1 MYKLTRFQSFSITNG
16 LRPNKSNFNIDLVQS
31 QNSYNITAGI
41 QAGQSPR
48 YGMAPIPGHSN
59 TDATNSAPVG
69 LMQSESNT
77 GTNRFKNRNRI
88 LGVIPVTLGTFSDIS
103 QKRVHYVWIVADTN
117 NRINF
122 VFGGTFSGG
131 KYQHVND
138 IAAGIQPA
146 VQDIYSAPLSHLD
159 PLVQHFPLRDST
171 SLSDLNNFLSIPS
184 SMFSCSVTSL
194 TVSGKDVSMQ
204 WVAGRAMTEGDLNTT
219 ALPNF
224 TKPDSAVSSNH
235 FMGLPS
241 FFNTRNFKDSV
252 RQMTFFN
259 IDDNDS
265 LIRQYNYQISPQA
278 STFVAT
284 FDQNNTTPNITSAIG
299 AGTGVDRLDGAS
311 PTYADVETVLYNDS
325 QSTVNSGYTAIAAA
339 PGKAVMALVQDW
351 QRNHDGT
358 LMQYIDPTNP
368 VFTPITRQTLAE
380 GAASNYT
387 ENAIEKA
394 TCWAVWPDYTDATP
408 LAKDS
413 AAARDGVAH
422 VTLGAADSGVLRS
435 NTTYEIAFS
444 IYDKQI
450 NYESN
455 VGQPAKFLTDSD
467 DFVRLSLFRD
477 GQTTAQYNQ
486 KNAFGY
492 ALNIPFPLSFNADGS
507 PNNTPINYLE
517 YRVYYRELGSF
528 EWLPA
533 LQIDAAK
540 YWYYPSHLEL
550 WACEGAIASLPGG
563 QPGAFNDYSPLPKDV
578 YNDVKV
584 FQGRMFWLSAQ
595 SLNFSDRNNVFSYPL
610 RNSVTCPIGE
620 FRGMIIH
627 YFFGE
632 TLQTG
637 NIVVFG
643 SKETYVGTFTGNK
656 ISQPIQVSPETVA
669 TFELDG
675 SDFQLSAK
683 TTVTAFSSKSAIV
696 AEGELYFWGPTGV
709 YFDNGIS
716 IPEKISVDLEPDIF
730 SIYDPNKIDDIT
742 CQYLEETKEIVWFFQ
757 KKNSTTGKSS
767 GLVYNTISEQ
777 FFFMEFD
784 SKIDWSSKV
793 SIDRSSV
800 DRGTNGTRSLI
811 GLRENAAASI
821 QRSVFFDYRNRAGD
835 FAPGHEFMVKQVSEP
850 VDGTL
855 RFYLAGGYNQ
865 TAYNNITIGSKLCL
879 QQGTDYSAQATIADI
894 FTQISAKGGTYPNN
908 YIEVV
913 RPLELDSYFTG
924 TLTPDRYFPIY
935 ESLNN
940 GISYIWETNFWVAD
954 GVKNFYRFLFAHLLF
969 KLNLLPSSNKIPPN
983 QGLQTI
989 DFSYKTPIS
998 KEYVENTLTLSENS
1012 AGNFQV
1018 YTQLKQ
1024 LNQAAE
1030 GQGLRLKLSG
1040 VHLGTEWVLQY
1051 VGVDSTLLDG
1061 DNLQHFE
1068 G

>member
-31 QNSYNITAGI
+31 SNSYNTTAGI
-41 QAGQSPR
+41 QSGQAPR

-59 TDATNSAPVG
+59 TDGANTSPVG

-77 GTNRFKNRNRI
+77 GTHRFKNRNRV
-88 LGVIPVTLGTFSDIS
+88 LGLVPVTLGTWSDIS
-103 QKRVHYVWIVADTN
+103 SKKVHYVWIVADTN

-122 VFGGTFSGG
+122 VFGGSYTGGLYRHDNDVASGL
-131 KYQHVND
+131 
-138 IAAGIQPA
+138 IPA
-146 VQDIYSAPLSHLD
+146 VQDLYSAPLSHLD
-159 PLVQHFPLRDST
+159 PLVQRFPLRDST
-171 SLSDLNNFLSIPS
+171 SLTDLNNFLSVS
-184 SMFSCSVTSL
+184 SSLYSCSITSL
-194 TVSGKDVSMQ
+194 TVSGKDVPMQ
-204 WVAGRAMTEGDLNTT
+204 WVAGRALSTANSNTT

-224 TKPDSAVSSNH
+224 TKPDSAVSNNH

-241 FFNTRNFKDSV
+241 FFNTRNFRDSV
-252 RQMTFFN
+252 RQMSFYN
-259 IDDNDS
+259 LDENGS
-265 LIRQYNYQISPQA
+265 LVRQYNYTVSPQS
-278 STFVAT
+278 STFASA
-284 FDQNNTTPNITSAIG
+284 FNQDNTAPNITSAIG
-299 AGTGVDRLDGAS
+299 SGTGVPRLDAAA
-311 PTYADVETVLYNDS
+311 PTYTDIETVLYNDS

-339 PGKAVMALVQDW
+339 PGKAVMAIVQDW

-358 LMQYIDPTNP
+358 LIQYIDPCNP
-368 VFTPITRQTLAE
+368 VFVPITRQTLTE
-380 GAASNYT
+380 GGAANYT
-387 ENAIEKA
+387 ENEIEKA
-394 TCWAVWPDYTDATP
+394 TCWAVWPDYVDGTP

-413 AAARDGVAH
+413 AAARDGIVH
-422 VTLGAADSGVLRS
+422 VTLGEADTGVLRQ

-450 NYESN
+450 NLESN
-455 VGQPAKFLTDSD
+455 VGQPAKFQTDAD
-467 DFVRLSLFRD
+467 DFVRISLFRD
-477 GQTTAQYNQ
+477 EKSTDYLQ

-492 ALNIPFPLSFNADGS
+492 AGNIPFPLSFNADGS
-507 PNNTPINYLE
+507 PNNTPLNYLE

-578 YNDVKV
+578 YTDVKV
-584 FQGRMFWLSAQ
+584 FQGRLFWLSAQ
-595 SLNFSDRNNVFSYPL
+595 SLVFSDRNNLFSYAL
-610 RNSVTCPIGE
+610 RNSVTCPNGE

-632 TLQTG
+632 TVQTG

-643 SKETYVGTFTGNK
+643 SKETYIGTFTGNK
-656 ISQPIQVSPETVA
+656 ISSPIQVSPDTIA
-669 TFELDG
+669 SFDLDG
-675 SDFQLSAK
+675 SDFVLSAK

-709 YFDNGIS
+709 YFDNGIG
-716 IPEKISVDLEPDIF
+716 IPKKISVDLEPDIF
-730 SIYDPNKIDDIT
+730 SLYDPNKTEDIT
-742 CQYLEETKEIVWFFQ
+742 CQYLEETKEIVWFYQ

-777 FFFMEFD
+777 FFYMEFD
-784 SKIDWSSKV
+784 SKIDWALKV
-793 SIDRSSV
+793 PIDRSSS

-811 GLRENAAASI
+811 GLRKDASATI

-835 FAPGHEFMVKQVSEP
+835 FAPGNEFMVKQVSEP

-865 TAYNNITIGSKLCL
+865 TSYNNIAVGSKLCV
-879 QQGTDYSAQATIADI
+879 QQGTDYSGEAGIADI
-894 FTQISAKGGTYPNN
+894 FTQISAKGGTFPNN

-913 RPLELDSYFTG
+913 LPNELTSYFTG
-924 TLTPDRYFPIY
+924 LLVPSRYFPIY
-935 ESLNN
+935 ESVNN
-940 GISYIWETNFWVAD
+940 GISYIWESNFWVAD
-954 GVKNFYRFLFAHLLF
+954 GVKNFYRFLFSHLLF
-969 KLNLLPSSNKIPPN
+969 KLNLLPSSNNIPPN

-989 DFSYKTPIS
+989 EFSYKTPIS
-998 KEYVENTLTLSENS
+998 KEFVSNTLTLSDNS
-1012 AGNFQV
+1012 AGNYQV
-1018 YTQLKQ
+1018 YTQMRQ
-1024 LNQAAE
+1024 DNQAAE
-1030 GQGLRLKLSG
+1030 GQGVRLRLSG

-1051 VGVDSTLLDG
+1051 VGVDSLLLEG
-1061 DNLQHFE
+1061 DNLQYFE